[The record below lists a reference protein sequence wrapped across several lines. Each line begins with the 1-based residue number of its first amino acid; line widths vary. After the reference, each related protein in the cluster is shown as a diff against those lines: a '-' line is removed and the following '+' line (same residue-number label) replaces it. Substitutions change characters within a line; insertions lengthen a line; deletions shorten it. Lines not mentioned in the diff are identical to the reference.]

1 MSGPAVGPDP
11 TDNMEIISGWG
22 RNPSSAAHVV
32 HPTDADELAVAT
44 KAAGPRGAVA
54 RGLGRA
60 YGDSAMNAGGLV
72 VSSTGVSGVLDL
84 DRTGGTARVLAGTSL
99 DSLLREIVPQ
109 GWFVPVT
116 PGTRHITV
124 GGAIAAD
131 IHGKDHHASGSFG
144 GHVESLV
151 LGLPD
156 GTRRT
161 LTPGPSGRGSAQHG
175 PSGRGSGEHGPSG
188 RGSAQHGENA
198 DEFWATCGGLGLTG
212 TVVEA
217 TIRLHA
223 IETSLL
229 RVDTDRVPDLDTLL
243 ALVSEGGLRHR
254 YSVAWVDFLARGR
267 SLGRSV
273 LTQADFARR
282 DELPNSGRRGI
293 RRWERDPLAYRT
305 PPPVPALRAVPG
317 GVLNK
322 GSILAFNELWYRLHP
337 HRRRDELQSIS
348 RFFYP
353 LDLVDGWNR
362 MYGPRGFLQWQCQ
375 LPFGAEDVLRQIVES
390 LADHRAPSFLAVLK
404 YFGAADPAPLTFA
417 GPGWTLA
424 IDVPTTDPTLGPLL
438 DRLDDRVAEAGGRLY
453 LAKDSRLRPELLPVM
468 YPRLDEWRAVRD
480 RLDPDRRLNSDLARR
495 LDLLG

>member
-1 MSGPAVGPDP
+1 MTRPAVGTDP
-11 TDNMEIISGWG
+11 AEGVEIISGWG
-22 RNPSSAAHVV
+22 RNPSSAARVV
-32 HPTDADELAVAT
+32 RPGDADELAVAT
-44 KAAGPRGAVA
+44 EAAGPRGAVT

-72 VSSTGVSGVLDL
+72 VSSTGVSGVLEL
-84 DRTGGTARVLAGTSL
+84 DHTRGTARVLAGTSL
-99 DSLLREIVPQ
+99 DSLLHEIVPQ

-116 PGTRHITV
+116 PGTRYITV

-144 GHVESLV
+144 VHVESMV
-151 LGLPD
+151 LALPD

-161 LTPGPSGRGSAQHG
+161 LTSAENPG
-175 PSGRGSGEHGPSG
+175 
-188 RGSAQHGENA
+188 
-198 DEFWATCGGLGLTG
+198 EFWATCGGMGLTG

-217 TIRLHA
+217 TIRLHP

-243 ALVSEGGLRHR
+243 TLLSEGGRRHR

-273 LTQADFARR
+273 LTQGDFARR
-282 DELPNSGRRGI
+282 DELPGPGRRGT
-293 RRWERDPLAYRT
+293 RRRELEPLAYRT
-305 PPPVPALRAVPG
+305 PPPVPTPRVVPG

-322 GSILAFNELWYRLHP
+322 GTILAFNELWYRVHP
-337 HRRRDELQSIS
+337 RRRRNELQSIS

-375 LPFGAEDVLRQIVES
+375 LPFGEEDVLRRIVEA

-453 LAKDSRLRPELLPVM
+453 LAKDSRLRPELVPVM

>member
-1 MSGPAVGPDP
+1 MSGPAARHRPAD
-11 TDNMEIISGWG
+11 DLEIVTGWG
-22 RNPSSAAHVV
+22 RNPSTAAHVV
-32 HPTDADELAVAT
+32 RPTDADELALAA

-72 VSSTGVSGVLDL
+72 VSSTGVSGVRELDH
-84 DRTGGTARVLAGTSL
+84 RRGTARVLAGTSL
-99 DSLLREIVPQ
+99 DCLLRHIVPQ

-131 IHGKDHHASGSFG
+131 IHGKDHHATGSFG
-144 GHVESLV
+144 AHVESLV
-151 LGLPD
+151 LALPD

-161 LTPGPSGRGSAQHG
+161 LTPDHD
-175 PSGRGSGEHGPSG
+175 
-188 RGSAQHGENA
+188 A
-198 DEFWATCGGLGLTG
+198 DEFWATCGGMGLTG
-212 TVVEA
+212 TVLEA
-217 TIRLHA
+217 TIRLHP

-243 ALVSEGGLRHR
+243 TLLSEGGRRHR
-254 YSVAWVDFLARGR
+254 YSVAWIDFLARGR

-273 LTQADFARR
+273 LIQGDFVRR
-282 DELPNSGRRGI
+282 DELAGARRRGA
-293 RRWERDPLAYRT
+293 RRHVRDPLAYRT
-305 PPPVPALRAVPG
+305 VPAVPAPRAVPG

-337 HRRRDELQSIS
+337 RRRRDELQSIS

-353 LDLVDGWNR
+353 LDRVDGWNR
-362 MYGPRGFLQWQCQ
+362 MYGPRGFLQWQCM
-375 LPFGAEDVLRQIVES
+375 LPFGTEGVLRHVVEA
-390 LADHRAPSFLAVLK
+390 LAEHGAPSFLAVLK

-424 IDVPTTDPTLGPLL
+424 LDVPTTDSTLGPLL
-438 DRLDDRVAEAGGRLY
+438 DRLDNRVAEAGGRLY

-495 LDLLG
+495 LKLLG

>member
-1 MSGPAVGPDP
+1 MTRLAAGPDP
-11 TDNMEIISGWG
+11 SDGVEIISGWG

-32 HPTDADELAVAT
+32 RPGDADELAVAT
-44 KAAGPRGAVA
+44 KAAGSRGAVT

-60 YGDSAMNAGGLV
+60 YGDSAMNAGGIV
-72 VSSTGVSGVLDL
+72 VRATGVAGVLEL
-84 DRTGGTARVLAGTSL
+84 DHTRGTARVLAGTSL

-116 PGTRHITV
+116 PGTRYITV

-131 IHGKDHHASGSFG
+131 VHGKDHHASGSFG
-144 GHVESLV
+144 VHVESLV
-151 LGLPD
+151 LALPD

-161 LTPGPSGRGSAQHG
+161 LTPAEGR
-175 PSGRGSGEHGPSG
+175 
-188 RGSAQHGENA
+188 GENA
-198 DEFWATCGGLGLTG
+198 GAFWATCGGMGLTG
-212 TVVEA
+212 TVIEA
-217 TIRLHA
+217 TIRLHP

-243 ALVSEGGLRHR
+243 TLLSEGGRRHR

-273 LTQADFARR
+273 LTQGDFARR
-282 DELPNSGRRGI
+282 DELPGPGRRGT
-293 RRWERDPLAYRT
+293 RRRELEPLAYRT
-305 PPPVPALRAVPG
+305 PPPVPTPRVVPG

-322 GSILAFNELWYRLHP
+322 GTILAFNELWYRVHP
-337 HRRRDELQSIS
+337 RRRRDELQSIS

-375 LPFGAEDVLRQIVES
+375 LPFGAEDVLRHIVES

-404 YFGAADPAPLTFA
+404 YFGDADPAPLTFA

-424 IDVPTTDPTLGPLL
+424 IDVPATDPTLGPLL

-453 LAKDSRLRPELLPVM
+453 LAKDSRLRPELVPVM

-495 LDLLG
+495 LNLLG

>member
-1 MSGPAVGPDP
+1 MSGAARRGPAD
-11 TDNMEIISGWG
+11 DLEIVTGWG
-22 RNPSSAAHVV
+22 RNPSTAAHVV
-32 HPTDADELAVAT
+32 RPTDAAELATAA

-72 VSSTGVSGVLDL
+72 VSATGVSGVLEL
-84 DRTGGTARVLAGTSL
+84 DHRRGTARVLAGTSL
-99 DSLLREIVPQ
+99 DCLLRHIVPH

-131 IHGKDHHASGSFG
+131 VHGKDHHAAGSFG
-144 GHVESLV
+144 AHVESLV
-151 LGLPD
+151 LALPD

-161 LTPGPSGRGSAQHG
+161 LAPD
-175 PSGRGSGEHGPSG
+175 
-188 RGSAQHGENA
+188 NDA
-198 DEFWATCGGLGLTG
+198 DAFWATCGGMGLTG

-217 TIRLHA
+217 TIRLHP

-243 ALVSEGGLRHR
+243 TLLSEGGRRHR
-254 YSVAWVDFLARGR
+254 YSVAWVDFLGRGR

-273 LTQADFARR
+273 LTQGDFVRR
-282 DELPNSGRRGI
+282 DELPVARRPGNRRRG
-293 RRWERDPLAYRT
+293 REPLAYHPAR
-305 PPPVPALRAVPG
+305 PVPAPRALPG
-317 GVLNK
+317 GVLNR

-337 HRRRDELQSIS
+337 RERRDELQSIS

-362 MYGPRGFLQWQCQ
+362 LYGPRGFLQWQCM
-375 LPFGAEDVLRQIVES
+375 LPFGSEDVLRHVVEA
-390 LADHRAPSFLAVLK
+390 LAEHRVPSFLAVLK
-404 YFGAADPAPLTFA
+404 YFGDADPAPLTFA

-424 IDVPTTDPTLGPLL
+424 LDVPATDTTMGPLL
-438 DRLDDRVAEAGGRLY
+438 DKLDRRVAEAGGRLY
-453 LAKDSRLRPELLPVM
+453 LAKDSRLRPELVPIM

-480 RLDPDRRLNSDLARR
+480 RLDPDRRINSDLARR
-495 LDLLG
+495 LRLLG

>member
-1 MSGPAVGPDP
+1 MSGPAPGQGA
-11 TDNMEIISGWG
+11 TDDVEIVSGWG
-22 RNPSSAAHVV
+22 RNPYSAAHVV
-32 HPTDADELAVAT
+32 RPTDADGLAVAS

-60 YGDSAMNAGGLV
+60 YGDSAMNAGGLI
-72 VSSTGVSGVLDL
+72 VSSTGVSGLLELDH
-84 DRTGGTARVLAGTSL
+84 THGTARVLAGTSL
-99 DSLLREIVPQ
+99 DSLLHEIVPQ

-116 PGTRHITV
+116 PGTRNITV

-131 IHGKDHHASGSFG
+131 VHGKDHHATGSFG
-144 GHVESLV
+144 AHVQSLV

-161 LTPGPSGRGSAQHG
+161 LTPGPSGRGS
-175 PSGRGSGEHGPSG
+175 GEHV
-188 RGSAQHGENA
+188 EDA
-198 DEFWATCGGLGLTG
+198 DEFWSTCGGMGLTG
-212 TVVEA
+212 TIVEA

-243 ALVSEGGLRHR
+243 TLLSQGGRRHR

-267 SLGRSV
+267 ALGRSV
-273 LTQADFARR
+273 LIQGDFAGR
-282 DELPNSGRRGI
+282 DELSGAGRRGAGH
-293 RRWERDPLAYRT
+293 RERDPLAYST
-305 PPPVPALRAVPG
+305 APAVPAPRVVPG
-317 GVLNK
+317 GLLNK

-337 HRRRDELQSIS
+337 RRRRDELQSIS

-353 LDLVDGWNR
+353 LDLVEGWNR
-362 MYGPRGFLQWQCQ
+362 MYGPRGFLQWQCL
-375 LPFGAEDVLRQIVES
+375 LPFGAEDVLRHIVET
-390 LADHRAPSFLAVLK
+390 LADHRVSSFLAVLK
-404 YFGAADPAPLTFA
+404 YFGAADPGPLSFA

-424 IDVPTTDPTLGPLL
+424 LDVPTTDTTLRPLL

-495 LDLLG
+495 LNLLG

>member
-1 MSGPAVGPDP
+1 MSGPAARHRP
-11 TDNMEIISGWG
+11 TDDLEIVTGWG
-22 RNPSSAAHVV
+22 RNPSTAAHVV
-32 HPTDADELAVAT
+32 RPTDPDELALAA

-72 VSSTGVSGVLDL
+72 VSSTGVSGVLEL
-84 DRTGGTARVLAGTSL
+84 DHGRGTARVLAGTSL
-99 DSLLREIVPQ
+99 DGLLRHIVPQ

-131 IHGKDHHASGSFG
+131 VHGKDHHTTGSFG
-144 GHVESLV
+144 AHVESLV
-151 LGLPD
+151 LALPD

-161 LTPGPSGRGSAQHG
+161 LAPD
-175 PSGRGSGEHGPSG
+175 
-188 RGSAQHGENA
+188 NDA
-198 DEFWATCGGLGLTG
+198 DAFWATCGGMGLTG

-217 TIRLHA
+217 TIRLHP

-243 ALVSEGGLRHR
+243 TRLSEGGRRHR
-254 YSVAWVDFLARGR
+254 YSVAWIDFLARGR

-273 LTQADFARR
+273 LTQGDFVRR
-282 DELPNSGRRGI
+282 DELAGARDREARRHM
-293 RRWERDPLAYRT
+293 RDPLAYRI
-305 PPPVPALRAVPG
+305 VPAVPAPRAVPG
-317 GVLNK
+317 WVLNR

-337 HRRRDELQSIS
+337 RRRLDELQSIS

-353 LDLVDGWNR
+353 LDLVEGWNR
-362 MYGPRGFLQWQCQ
+362 LYGPRGFLQWQCM
-375 LPFGAEDVLRQIVES
+375 LPFGAEGVLRHVVEA
-390 LADHRAPSFLAVLK
+390 LAEHRAPSFLAVLK

-424 IDVPTTDPTLGPLL
+424 LDVPTTDSTLGPLL
-438 DRLDDRVAEAGGRLY
+438 DRLDHRVAEAGGRLY
-453 LAKDSRLRPELLPVM
+453 LAKDSRLRPELLPAM

-495 LDLLG
+495 LRLLG

>member
-1 MSGPAVGPDP
+1 MGRGPAD
-11 TDNMEIISGWG
+11 DLEIVTGWG
-22 RNPSSAAHVV
+22 RNPSTAAHVV
-32 HPTDADELAVAT
+32 RPTDADELAVAT

-72 VSSTGVSGVLDL
+72 VSSTGVSGVLEL
-84 DRTGGTARVLAGTSL
+84 DQTTGTARVLAGTSL
-99 DSLLREIVPQ
+99 DSLLRDIVPQ

-116 PGTRHITV
+116 PGTRSVTV

-131 IHGKDHHASGSFG
+131 VHGKDHHATGSFG
-144 GHVESLV
+144 AHVRSLV

-161 LTPGPSGRGSAQHG
+161 LTPDHG
-175 PSGRGSGEHGPSG
+175 
-188 RGSAQHGENA
+188 A
-198 DEFWATCGGLGLTG
+198 DEFWATCGGMGLTG

-217 TIRLHA
+217 TIRLHP
-223 IETSLL
+223 IETSML

-243 ALVSEGGLRHR
+243 TLLTDGGRRHR

-273 LTQADFARR
+273 LTQGDFARP
-282 DELPNSGRRGI
+282 DELPRARRRGI
-293 RRWERDPLAYRT
+293 QRRDRDPLAYR
-305 PPPVPALRAVPG
+305 PLPRVPAPRAVPG

-322 GSILAFNELWYRLHP
+322 GSILAFNQLWYRLHP
-337 HRRRDELQSIS
+337 RRRRDELQSIS

-353 LDLVDGWNR
+353 LDLVEGWNR
-362 MYGPRGFLQWQCQ
+362 MYGPRGFLQWQCL
-375 LPFGAEDVLRQIVES
+375 LPFGAEDVLRHIVEA
-390 LADHRAPSFLAVLK
+390 LAGHGAPSFLAVLK

-424 IDVPTTDPTLGPLL
+424 LDVPTTDSTLGPLL
-438 DRLDDRVAEAGGRLY
+438 DRLDNRVAEAGGRLY
-453 LAKDSRLRPELLPVM
+453 LAKDSRLRPELLSVM

-495 LDLLG
+495 LKLLG

>member
-1 MSGPAVGPDP
+1 MSGPATGHGPAEDVELV
-11 TDNMEIISGWG
+11 TGWG

-32 HPTDADELAVAT
+32 RPTDADELAMAT

-72 VSSTGVSGVLDL
+72 VSSTGVSGLLELDHA
-84 DRTGGTARVLAGTSL
+84 RGTARVLAGTSL

-131 IHGKDHHASGSFG
+131 VHGKDHHAAGSFCA
-144 GHVESLV
+144 HVQSLV

-161 LTPGPSGRGSAQHG
+161 LTPGPSGGE
-175 PSGRGSGEHGPSG
+175 SGEHDKDT
-188 RGSAQHGENA
+188 
-198 DEFWATCGGLGLTG
+198 DEFWATCGGMGLTG

-223 IETSLL
+223 IETSVL

-243 ALVSEGGLRHR
+243 TLLSEGGRRHR
-254 YSVAWVDFLARGR
+254 YSVAWVDFLARGH

-273 LTQADFARR
+273 LIQGDFARR
-282 DELPNSGRRGI
+282 DELASARHRGI
-293 RRWERDPLAYRT
+293 RRRERDPLAYGT
-305 PPPVPALRAVPG
+305 VPPMPAPRVVPG
-317 GVLNK
+317 GVLNR
-322 GSILAFNELWYRLHP
+322 GTILAFNELWYRLHP
-337 HRRRDELQSIS
+337 RRRRDELQSIS

-362 MYGPRGFLQWQCQ
+362 MYGPRGFLQWQCL
-375 LPFGAEDVLRQIVES
+375 LPFGAEDVLRHIVGA
-390 LADHRAPSFLAVLK
+390 LADHRVPSFLAVLK
-404 YFGAADPAPLTFA
+404 YFGAADPAPLSFA

-424 IDVPTTDPTLGPLL
+424 LDVPTTDTTLGPLL
-438 DRLDDRVAEAGGRLY
+438 DRLDHRVAEAAGRLY

-495 LDLLG
+495 LQLLG